1 MKKLSKLFIVG
12 ILAITM
18 VMGQGT
24 AAMAEDH
31 SDYIALVEEEM
42 TAQYLYKELSKIY
55 PEVQLFSN
63 LAESEGRHAEALMRS
78 LSRLG
83 VSTDGAKAQDIE
95 IPATL
100 EEAFAFA
107 LAFEK
112 EDIEMLEELLKT
124 VEDSRLERVLNNLLN
139 GSNQHYNTIKKAIE
153 EGVDNL
159 NCDGDGTRKYKNRDN
174 NQAGN
179 RNEVR
184 NAKGGGRGTGRGND
198 DSTGGGRGA
207 GRGNDDSTGRG
218 RGGRGGAG
226 RGNDNSGGGRDR
238 LRKNSNRN

>member
-24 AAMAEDH
+24 AAMAEDQ
-31 SDYIALVEEEM
+31 SDYIALIEEEM
-42 TAQYLYKELSKIY
+42 TAQYLYTELSKIY

-78 LSRLG
+78 LSRLN

-100 EEAFAFA
+100 EEALASA

-112 EDIEMLEELLKT
+112 EDIEMLEELLET
-124 VEDSRLERVLNNLLN
+124 VEDSSLKGCLTTCLTALT
-139 GSNQHYNTIKKAIE
+139 GTTTQSKAMKRRRQ
-153 EGVDNL
+153 L
-159 NCDGDGTRKYKNRDN
+159 NCDGDGTRKYKT
-174 NQAGN
+174 A
-179 RNEVR
+179 
-184 NAKGGGRGTGRGND
+184 TI
-198 DSTGGGRGA
+198 T
-207 GRGNDDSTGRG
+207 
-218 RGGRGGAG
+218 
-226 RGNDNSGGGRDR
+226 
-238 LRKNSNRN
+238 

>member
-1 MKKLSKLFIVG
+1 MKKLTKLFLVG

-24 AAMAEDH
+24 AAMAQEQ
-31 SDYIALVEEEM
+31 SGYLALVEEEM

-78 LSRLG
+78 LSRLN

-100 EEAFAFA
+100 EEALAFA

-112 EDIEMLEELLKT
+112 EDIEMLEKLLET
-124 VEDSRLERVLNNLLN
+124 VEDSRLERALNNLLN
-139 GSNQHYNTIKKAIE
+139 GSNRHYNTIKKAIE
-153 EGVDNL
+153 DGVDNL
-159 NCDGDGTRKYKNRDN
+159 SCDGDGERKYKNRDN

-179 RNEVR
+179 RNEAR

-198 DSTGGGRGA
+198 
-207 GRGNDDSTGRG
+207 N
-218 RGGRGGAG
+218 
-226 RGNDNSGGGRDR
+226 NSGGGRDR
-238 LRKNSNRN
+238 LHKNSNRN

>member
-1 MKKLSKLFIVG
+1 MKKLTKLFLVG

-24 AAMAEDH
+24 AAMAQEQ
-31 SDYIALVEEEM
+31 SGYLALVEEEM

-78 LSRLG
+78 LSRLN

-100 EEAFAFA
+100 EEALAFA

-112 EDIEMLEELLKT
+112 EDIEMLEKLLET
-124 VEDSRLERVLNNLLN
+124 VEDSRLERALNNLLN
-139 GSNQHYNTIKKAIE
+139 GSNRHYNTIKKAIE
-153 EGVDNL
+153 DGVDNL
-159 NCDGDGTRKYKNRDN
+159 SCDGDGERKYKNRDN

-179 RNEVR
+179 RNEAR

-198 DSTGGGRGA
+198 
-207 GRGNDDSTGRG
+207 N
-218 RGGRGGAG
+218 
-226 RGNDNSGGGRDR
+226 NSGGGRDR
-238 LRKNSNRN
+238 LHKTQTATKIKLPLGQGFQALLFV

>member
-24 AAMAEDH
+24 AAMAEDQ
-31 SDYIALVEEEM
+31 SDYIALIEEEM
-42 TAQYLYKELSKIY
+42 TAQYLYTELSKIY

-78 LSRLG
+78 LSRLN

-100 EEAFAFA
+100 EEALAFA

-112 EDIEMLEELLKT
+112 EDIEMLEELLET

-174 NQAGN
+174 NLAGN
-179 RNEVR
+179 RNEAR
-184 NAKGGGRGTGRGND
+184 NAKGGGRGRGSDN
-198 DSTGGGRGA
+198 STGRGA
-207 GRGNDDSTGRG
+207 GRGSDDNTGRG

-226 RGNDNSGGGRDR
+226 RGNDDNSGGGRDR
-238 LRKNSNRN
+238 LHKNSNRN